1 MRYFWTLLA
10 ISAVSLFG
18 LQSAFASVIY
28 TYTGHKFTSMSSAGA
43 TLVDSQVEVS
53 LTLASPLL
61 PNTTYGLNA
70 QSGADVVFT
79 PLAFQISGGPWFW
92 DDQTA
97 LDSFNIDLGTDALG
111 DVVDWS
117 VRATAGSGFFGF
129 VWWICTSSG
138 QGGCVWNG
146 VDPSSSYDAVAQ
158 DNPLP
163 YSAYRM
169 YADTPGSWS
178 RQVSSVPEPATL
190 ALLSIG
196 LAGLGFRRRKKA

>member
-28 TYTGHKFTSMSSAGA
+28 TYTGHEFTSNNAGS
-43 TLVDSQVEVS
+43 TDVSGRVEVS

-61 PNTTYGLNA
+61 PDTLYASNA

-79 PLAFQISGGPWFW
+79 PLAFQISGGPYVW

-97 LDSFNIDLGTDALG
+97 LEYFTVSLGTDSLG

-117 VRATAGSGFFGF
+117 VRATAGSSFFGY
-129 VWWICTSSG
+129 VRWICTSSD

-146 VDPSSSYDAVAQ
+146 LDPSDTFDAVAQ
-158 DNPLP
+158 DNVTQRSP
-163 YSAYRM
+163 YRL